1 MVLGKPARPKRGAFR
16 TKLTGLPPSF
26 DNSLR
31 SVDASQR
38 GVERLAVFR
47 GPLMFTIVIS
57 EKGGAERREAFE
69 RNEVSVG
76 RVQGN
81 DLMLPKGNVS
91 KHHARLLLR
100 DTRFIV
106 TDLKSTNG
114 TYVNGRKIAQAT
126 LVREGDK
133 IYIGDF
139 VLRVEGS
146 SPAATPP
153 SSSRDSPR
161 IETTGTAASPQLSP
175 SQDTPGPA
183 TPSSQAQ
190 EVAASLPSS
199 NAPSAVAAPVAA
211 VGSRLP
217 EPSAVSHYPL
227 ERDPDSESAPELR
240 GALVPRVPGPP
251 RLPQAAEARPRS
263 VTGSLSLGRGGTIP
277 PSRAKASAPGDERS
291 SVPVPP
297 SVGAPVSP
305 LDRSAQRETA
315 QHSARR
321 LALITLIDRVAGRV
335 DLAPLDRSP
344 EVPDDLRERVNDV
357 VREQANAMRA
367 DGEVPQGVDA
377 ERLARDAVGELVGLG
392 PLGPLLEDQAITEIQ
407 VSRADRVLFTKGAE
421 TTLAEASFTND
432 EALAR
437 VVARLAQ
444 QAGEP
449 MAPGDAMVERQLIS
463 GARLV
468 AIGPPVT
475 AAWALTIRKRRR
487 IESSLDE
494 LVRVRAL
501 SRSMALFMEACVG
514 ARANILVVGASSGT
528 VGTVLAAL
536 AASAAFGERMTI
548 LQSKD
553 EIVVA
558 GAQTTALWLTGDV
571 DSERMVR
578 AAARLGTDRFVVASL
593 EGVVAVATLDVIAE
607 RSDGVLAGIGA
618 PSLRHGLARL
628 VAHIALAR
636 PGASVEA
643 ARELVGESFD
653 VAVEVR
659 RAGDGKLRV
668 LRVAELVGTD
678 AKGVGTRDIFVA
690 NAEGTGDAAFSVT
703 GTIPRVAH
711 DFLARG
717 IRLDPS
723 MFRKANRGTP

>member
-1 MVLGKPARPKRGAFR
+1 
-16 TKLTGLPPSF
+16 
-26 DNSLR
+26 
-31 SVDASQR
+31 
-38 GVERLAVFR
+38 
-47 GPLMFTIVIS
+47 
-57 EKGGAERREAFE
+57 
-69 RNEVSVG
+69 
-76 RVQGN
+76 
-81 DLMLPKGNVS
+81 
-91 KHHARLLLR
+91 
-100 DTRFIV
+100 
-106 TDLKSTNG
+106 
-114 TYVNGRKIAQAT
+114 
-126 LVREGDK
+126 
-133 IYIGDF
+133 
-139 VLRVEGS
+139 
-146 SPAATPP
+146 
-153 SSSRDSPR
+153 
-161 IETTGTAASPQLSP
+161 
-175 SQDTPGPA
+175 
-183 TPSSQAQ
+183 
-190 EVAASLPSS
+190 
-199 NAPSAVAAPVAA
+199 
-211 VGSRLP
+211 
-217 EPSAVSHYPL
+217 
-227 ERDPDSESAPELR
+227 
-240 GALVPRVPGPP
+240 
-251 RLPQAAEARPRS
+251 
-263 VTGSLSLGRGGTIP
+263 
-277 PSRAKASAPGDERS
+277 
-291 SVPVPP
+291 
-297 SVGAPVSP
+297 
-305 LDRSAQRETA
+305 
-315 QHSARR
+315 
-321 LALITLIDRVAGRV
+321 
-335 DLAPLDRSP
+335 
-344 EVPDDLRERVNDV
+344 
-357 VREQANAMRA
+357 
-367 DGEVPQGVDA
+367 
-377 ERLARDAVGELVGLG
+377 
-392 PLGPLLEDQAITEIQ
+392 
-407 VSRADRVLFTKGAE
+407 VLFTKGAE